1 MVFYPA
7 YEETSVSARSVE
19 LAKQALEKNNDSYM
33 NNENENIEVREEVQT
48 P

>member
-1 MVFYPA
+1 LNIFQ
-7 YEETSVSARSVE
+7 E
-19 LAKQALEKNNDSYM
+19 ALEKNNDSYM